1 MPGTG
6 CTYLSDCYIKLYVT
20 APSTPGTHYV
30 LRLKQV
36 SSGRVLESLRE
47 GARERDVT
55 SALDVQLLAQEVL
68 RSDSSLLPGIL
79 GYISGRS
86 LGLEAN
92 GVDRGLYPP
101 ST

>member
-1 MPGTG
+1 M
-6 CTYLSDCYIKLYVT
+6 
-20 APSTPGTHYV
+20 
-30 LRLKQV
+30 RR
-36 SSGRVLESLRE
+36 GRMDGRRWWWRGNEETLQ
-47 GARERDVT
+47 

-68 RSDSSLLPGIL
+68 CSDSSLLPGIL
-79 GYISGRS
+79 GYISGKS

>member
-1 MPGTG
+1 M
-6 CTYLSDCYIKLYVT
+6 
-20 APSTPGTHYV
+20 
-30 LRLKQV
+30 RR
-36 SSGRVLESLRE
+36 GRMDGRRQWWRGNEETLQ
-47 GARERDVT
+47 

-68 RSDSSLLPGIL
+68 CSDSSLLPGIL
-79 GYISGRS
+79 GYISGKS

>member
-1 MPGTG
+1 MDGKRQRCRGNEET
-6 CTYLSDCYIKLYVT
+6 L
-20 APSTPGTHYV
+20 
-30 LRLKQV
+30 Q
-36 SSGRVLESLRE
+36 
-47 GARERDVT
+47 

-68 RSDSSLLPGIL
+68 CSDSSLLPGIL
-79 GYISGRS
+79 GYISGKS

>member
-1 MPGTG
+1 M
-6 CTYLSDCYIKLYVT
+6 D
-20 APSTPGTHYV
+20 
-30 LRLKQV
+30 
-36 SSGRVLESLRE
+36 GRRRWWRGNEETLQ
-47 GARERDVT
+47 

-68 RSDSSLLPGIL
+68 CSDSSLLPGIL
-79 GYISGRS
+79 GYISGKS

>member
-1 MPGTG
+1 M
-6 CTYLSDCYIKLYVT
+6 
-20 APSTPGTHYV
+20 
-30 LRLKQV
+30 RR
-36 SSGRVLESLRE
+36 GRMDGRRRWWRGNEETLQ
-47 GARERDVT
+47 

-68 RSDSSLLPGIL
+68 CSDSSLLPGIL
-79 GYISGRS
+79 GYISGKS